1 MMDLRGATRAD
12 RRSDMLT
19 PYLLVAEA
27 AAPVD
32 AAAQAAIAARAGVVA
47 QPPQPPITAQDVAQY
62 VDPSQVAAYLPAKP
76 PESDSVIIFDSLFDI
91 LGNATI
97 AAMFVIGMFLLARII
112 HAFMIH
118 RSVRKAIEAKS
129 GDAGA
134 LIDKLNKPYD
144 LTDSTDRKPQ
154 RGDDSIAL
162 VLIAI
167 GVAIAGFG
175 MIQGAENAIR
185 MTLGAALFPVLV
197 GVALLVNRVLQKR
210 ALAEEQAAA
219 RG

>member
-1 MMDLRGATRAD
+1 
-12 RRSDMLT
+12 MLT
-19 PYLLVAEA
+19 PYLMVTQATGA
-27 AAPVD
+27 VD
-32 AAAQAAIAARAGVVA
+32 AAEQAALAARAGAAA

-76 PESDSVIIFDSLFDI
+76 PESDAVIIFDSLFDMF
-91 LGNATI
+91 GNAAVAVTF
-97 AAMFVIGMFLLARII
+97 AVGLFLLARII

-134 LIDKLNKPYD
+134 LIDKLNKPYELAD
-144 LTDSTDRKPQ
+144 EGAKGPKQ
-154 RGDDSIAL
+154 GDDRIAL

-167 GVAIAGFG
+167 GIATAGFG
-175 MIQGAENAIR
+175 LVHGGDAVIR
-185 MTLGAALFPVLV
+185 ATAGAALFPLLV
-197 GVALLVNRVLQKR
+197 GAALMINRRMQKR
-210 ALAEEQAAA
+210 ELAGEQVAE

>member
-1 MMDLRGATRAD
+1 
-12 RRSDMLT
+12 MLT
-19 PYLLVAEA
+19 TYMTVTQAG

-32 AAAQAAIAARAGVVA
+32 AAAQAAEAARAGIVA
-47 QPPQPPITAQDVAQY
+47 QPPQPAITAEQVAQY

-76 PESDSVIIFDSLFDI
+76 PESDSVIIFDSLFDM
-91 LGNATI
+91 LGNATV
-97 AAMFVIGMFLLARII
+97 AAMFAIGLFLLARII

-144 LTDSTDRKPQ
+144 LADEGARRPKQ
-154 RGDDSIAL
+154 GDDRIAL

-167 GVAIAGFG
+167 GCAIIGFG
-175 MIQGAENAIR
+175 LVQGAEMMIR
-185 MTLGAALFPVLV
+185 GTIGAALFPLLV
-197 GVALLVNRVLQKR
+197 GAALMVSRRMQKR
-210 ALAEEQAAA
+210 ELAEEQAAA

>member
-1 MMDLRGATRAD
+1 
-12 RRSDMLT
+12 MLT
-19 PYLLVAEA
+19 TQMIVTQAG

-32 AAAQAAIAARAGVVA
+32 AAAQAADAARAGLAA
-47 QPPQPPITAQDVAQY
+47 QPPQPPITAEAVAQY
-62 VDPSQVAAYLPAKP
+62 VDPARVADFLPAKP
-76 PESDSVIIFDSLFDI
+76 PESDVVIIFDSLFDM
-91 LGNATI
+91 LGNAAV
-97 AAMFVIGMFLLARII
+97 AAMFALGLFLLARII

-144 LTDSTDRKPQ
+144 LASEEAKRP
-154 RGDDSIAL
+154 RAGDDRLAL

-167 GVAIAGFG
+167 GFAIAGFG
-175 MIQGAENAIR
+175 LVLGQEQLIR
-185 MTLGAALFPVLV
+185 GSIGAALFPLLV
-197 GVALLVNRVLQKR
+197 GGALIVSRRLQKR
-210 ALAEEQAAA
+210 EQAEEQVAA

>member
-1 MMDLRGATRAD
+1 
-12 RRSDMLT
+12 MLT
-19 PYLLVAEA
+19 PYLMVTQATGA
-27 AAPVD
+27 VD
-32 AAAQAAIAARAGVVA
+32 AAAQAADAARAGLAA

-76 PESDSVIIFDSLFDI
+76 PESDAVIIFDSLFDMF
-91 LGNATI
+91 GNAAV
-97 AAMFVIGMFLLARII
+97 AAMFVVGLFLLARII

-134 LIDKLNKPYD
+134 LIDKLNKPYELND
-144 LTDSTDRKPQ
+144 DGAKGPRP
-154 RGDDSIAL
+154 GDDRIAL

-167 GVAIAGFG
+167 GFATIGFG
-175 MIQGAENAIR
+175 VVHGTAEVIR
-185 MTLGAALFPVLV
+185 ATSGAALFPLLV
-197 GVALLVNRVLQKR
+197 GGALMINRRMQKR
-210 ALAEEQAAA
+210 EQAEEQAAA

>member
-1 MMDLRGATRAD
+1 
-12 RRSDMLT
+12 MLT
-19 PYLLVAEA
+19 TYMTVTQAG

-32 AAAQAAIAARAGVVA
+32 AAAQAAEAARAGVVA
-47 QPPQPPITAQDVAQY
+47 QPPQPAITAEQVAQY

-76 PESDSVIIFDSLFDI
+76 PESDSVIIFDSLFDM
-91 LGNATI
+91 LGNATV
-97 AAMFVIGMFLLARII
+97 AAMFAIGLFLLARII

-134 LIDKLNKPYD
+134 LIDKLNKPYELSGD
-144 LTDSTDRKPQ
+144 EPKRP
-154 RGDDSIAL
+154 RMGDDRLAL

-167 GVAIAGFG
+167 GFAIIGFG
-175 MIQGAENAIR
+175 LLQGSEQGIR
-185 MTLGAALFPVLV
+185 GTAGAALFPLFV
-197 GVALLVNRVLQKR
+197 GAALIVSRRLQKR
-210 ALAEEQAAA
+210 EQAEEQAAA